1 MRFATTLA
9 TAVLL
14 ATAVASPARAEEPT
28 PQAINANAEFLA
40 YAGPPVREG
49 KVCVVDTGVDLST
62 DAAPNV
68 VARYSLYPGTLGD
81 VGGSNIAKHGTYV
94 ASVIASQL
102 DGQATVGTWPRAKV
116 VSVRVFPDGNSGTSV
131 SAYIDALDRCAE
143 QGATVVSLSLS
154 GLGTATGAELGQ
166 LENRISDMRDN
177 ERVDVV
183 AAAGNTGGQVGYP
196 GAFPAAFTVAANDAG
211 GNFCS
216 FSARG
221 PEVDISTLGCS
232 VLVSMENDGVG
243 LASGTSYSTP
253 IVSAVLAALR
263 AYSPTPLSPAAAEK
277 LLAEHAQT
285 APAGKVLDV
294 ATAFRAAGLGAVAAT
309 PRPAAPTAPAVV
321 PGPVPTIQ
329 YIEAPGATRTDS
341 LAEIGVQKPRVRS
354 SSYRRG
360 VLSVVVSGVPDFGR
374 ALFTVDGRSYARAS
388 GKLRLKLRRAPKRV
402 SVLIDVPEVGPTS
415 PVRIELHTTNARR
428 GER

>member
-1 MRFATTLA
+1 
-9 TAVLL
+9 
-14 ATAVASPARAEEPT
+14 
-28 PQAINANAEFLA
+28 
-40 YAGPPVREG
+40 
-49 KVCVVDTGVDLST
+49 
-62 DAAPNV
+62 
-68 VARYSLYPGTLGD
+68 
-81 VGGSNIAKHGTYV
+81 
-94 ASVIASQL
+94 
-102 DGQATVGTWPRAKV
+102 
-116 VSVRVFPDGNSGTSV
+116 
-131 SAYIDALDRCAE
+131 
-143 QGATVVSLSLS
+143 
-154 GLGTATGAELGQ
+154 
-166 LENRISDMRDN
+166 MRDN

-402 SVLIDVPEVGPTS
+402 SVLIDVPDVGRTS
-415 PVRIELHTTNARR
+415 SVRIELHTTNARR
-428 GER
+428 GQR